1 MARKKGQKEDIKKGW
16 RCEEKASLR
25 TSGKSS
31 QSVSKSCDRI
41 KIKCET
47 GTTEW

>member
-1 MARKKGQKEDIKKGW
+1 MGRERGQKENRKKGQRWEG
-16 RCEEKASLR
+16 KASLR

-31 QSVSKSCDRI
+31 QSVSKSCDGV

-47 GTTEW
+47 TEW